1 MSEKELKVV
10 FLVGSDS
17 PSTRAA
23 IESVCRLPHVR
34 PGAVFLDTL
43 SASPTT
49 RFRNLRRNIRKEGY
63 SYVFRRGVNALVL
76 ATGALMDRSS
86 RRAEA
91 RSILVRAFPDMTFT
105 LKDLCHKFDMP
116 LIAAGDLNSREAA
129 EDIRRTNPDLGIV
142 LGTRILKRP
151 AFSAPRLG
159 SINLHKGAVPD
170 YRGTPPGFWE
180 IYNKET
186 SAGVTVH
193 YVDEGLDTGDIVAT
207 GQVEISPL
215 DTPETLLV
223 KLHRAGTE
231 TLATAVR
238 AIQSGD
244 AKPVKQ
250 ESGIRKAYSRPTYKE
265 VAELRRRLPHW
276 NRPSPLPT
284 LVKNLYV
291 LAVYH
296 SGLFS
301 LVKWWHGRAKTRAAI
316 ILYHR
321 VNDVSRDALTAGT
334 EEFAAQISLINRLYK
349 PIATRDLVDRLCAG
363 ESIPGTSVAIHFDD
377 CYRDVFTCASP
388 VLRALNVPATA
399 FVNSAFV
406 GTNRSFSHDV
416 TKSPFRFDN
425 FTVEDLRALLETG
438 FEIGAHTAN
447 HVDLGTCPIEEA
459 RREIDECVDD
469 LNRMTGREITLFSY
483 PFGKERNIRKEVVPF
498 IAERCECM
506 FSAFGGFVG
515 PGTDL
520 FDIPRFGVSGMH
532 HPLYVA
538 LEIEGLAPNVI
549 KKRIRSWFTRSK
561 EPRRSEVPA

>member
-17 PSTRAA
+17 SSCRAA
-23 IESVCRLPHVR
+23 IESVCRLPHVK
-34 PGAVFLDTL
+34 PGAVLLDTS
-43 SASPTT
+43 SAGPAT
-49 RFRNLRRNIRKEGY
+49 RFKNLRRNIRKEGY
-63 SYVFRRGVNALVL
+63 SYLLRRVLNAL
-76 ATGALMDRSS
+76 AAGTGALMDRSS
-86 RRAEA
+86 HRAEA
-91 RSILVRAFPDMTFT
+91 QSILARAFPGVSFT
-105 LKDLCHKFDMP
+105 LKDLCNRFEMP
-116 LIAAGDLNSREAA
+116 LIAAGDLNSPEAVERIRE
-129 EDIRRTNPDLGIV
+129 TNSDLGIV

-151 AFSAPRLG
+151 VFSAPRLG

-170 YRGTPPGFWE
+170 YRGMPPGFWE
-180 IYNKET
+180 IYNQGK

-193 YVDEGLDTGDIVAT
+193 FVDESLDTGDIVAT
-207 GQVEISPL
+207 SQVEITPL
-215 DTPETLLV
+215 DTPDTLLV
-223 KLHRAGTE
+223 KLHRAGAE
-231 TLATAVR
+231 TLAAAVR
-238 AIQSGD
+238 AIQD
-244 AKPVKQ
+244 DTAKPVKQ
-250 ESGIRKAYSRPTYKE
+250 DAGLRKAYSRPTYKQ

-296 SGLFS
+296 SGLFR
-301 LVKWWHGRAKTRAAI
+301 LVKWWHGRAGARAAI

-321 VNDVSRDALTAGT
+321 VNDFSRDPLTAGT
-334 EEFAAQISLINRLYK
+334 EEFAAQVSLIARWYK
-349 PIATRDLVDRLCAG
+349 PIATRDLVDGLRAG

-377 CYRDVFTCASP
+377 CYRDVFTRALP
-388 VLRALNVPATA
+388 VLRELNIPATA

-406 GTNRSFSHDV
+406 GTDRSFAHDV
-416 TKSPFRFDN
+416 KKSPFRFDN
-425 FTVEDLRALLETG
+425 FTVEDLRALLEGG

-459 RREIDECVDD
+459 QREIEECVDD
-469 LNRMTGREITLFSY
+469 LKRMTGREITLFSY
-483 PFGKERNIRKEVVPF
+483 PFGKERNIRKELVPF

-515 PGTDL
+515 PRTDL

-549 KKRIRSWFTRSK
+549 RKRIRSWLTWS
-561 EPRRSEVPA
+561 S